1 MRYFLP
7 LFKLG
12 VKRRSKDFFIL
23 SYNIVFPVIIIIL
36 LGYLTSKSYGEEFTS
51 YNYYT
56 IVTIPFCV
64 FMGIISVSYAA
75 QDEKGSNTSYRY
87 MISPISVA
95 DLVLSKLFSCTI
107 ILSLCNLI
115 TLFLLRGIFHM
126 SFGGKFLAVIFLLTC
141 ESIVVSS
148 IGLFLGFVCKNLDML
163 CNIIN
168 IPIVIFGFLGGVFF
182 PVSSLNS
189 TISLIINISPLTWI
203 NRAIVACIYDN
214 NLHLL
219 FNISC
224 IFIVTSIFITI
235 LTIKFFKK
243 EVFI

>member
-7 LFKLG
+7 LFRLG
-12 VKRRSKDFFIL
+12 VKRRSKDFFVL
-23 SYNIVFPVIIIIL
+23 FYNIVFPVIIIML
-36 LGYLTSKSYGEEFTS
+36 LGYLTSKSYGNEFTS

-64 FMGIISVSYAA
+64 LMGIISVSYVA
-75 QDEKGSNTSYRY
+75 QDEKISKTSYRY
-87 MISPISVA
+87 MISPISIA

-107 ILSLCNLI
+107 VLSTCNLI
-115 TLFLLRGIFHM
+115 TLLLLRGIFHM
-126 SFGGKFLAVIFLLTC
+126 SFGGKFLAVIFFLTC

-148 IGLFLGFVCKNLDML
+148 MGLFLGLVCKNLDML
-163 CNIIN
+163 RNIIN

-189 TISLIINISPLTWI
+189 AISLIINISPLTWI
-203 NRAIVACIYDN
+203 NRALVACIYDN
-214 NLHLL
+214 NLQLL
-219 FNISC
+219 FNISS
-224 IFIVTSIFITI
+224 IFIVTSIFMTI
-235 LTIKFFKK
+235 FTIRFFKK

>member
-1 MRYFLP
+1 MKCFLP

-12 VKRRSKDFFIL
+12 VKRRSRDFFIL

-36 LGYLTSKSYGEEFTS
+36 LGYLTSKSYGDEFTS

-56 IVTIPFCV
+56 IVTIPFCIL
-64 FMGIISVSYAA
+64 MGIISVSYAA

-87 MISPISVA
+87 MISPISIT

-115 TLFLLRGIFHM
+115 TLVILRGIFHM

-141 ESIVVSS
+141 ESIVASS
-148 IGLFLGFVCKNLDML
+148 IGLFLGLVCKNLDML
-163 CNIIN
+163 RNIIN
-168 IPIVIFGFLGGVFF
+168 MPIVIFGFLGGVFF

-224 IFIVTSIFITI
+224 IFIATSIFMTI
-235 LTIKFFKK
+235 LTIKFFNKA
-243 EVFI
+243 VFI

>member
-12 VKRRSKDFFIL
+12 VKRRSKDFFVL
-23 SYNIVFPVIIIIL
+23 FYNIVFPIIIIVL
-36 LGYLTSKSYGEEFTS
+36 LGYLTSKSYGEDFTS

-64 FMGIISVSYAA
+64 LMGIISVSYAA
-75 QDEKGSNTSYRY
+75 QDEKISSTSYRY
-87 MISPISVA
+87 MISPISIE

-107 ILSLCNLI
+107 VLSLCNLL
-115 TLFLLRGIFHM
+115 TLVLLRGIFQM
-126 SFGGKFLAVIFLLTC
+126 SFGGNFLAVIFLLMC

-148 IGLFLGFVCKNLDML
+148 MGLFLGLVCKNLDML
-163 CNIIN
+163 RNIIN

-189 TISLIINISPLTWI
+189 VISLIIHISPLTWI

-224 IFIVTSIFITI
+224 IFIVISILMTI
-235 LTIKFFKK
+235 FTIKFFKK